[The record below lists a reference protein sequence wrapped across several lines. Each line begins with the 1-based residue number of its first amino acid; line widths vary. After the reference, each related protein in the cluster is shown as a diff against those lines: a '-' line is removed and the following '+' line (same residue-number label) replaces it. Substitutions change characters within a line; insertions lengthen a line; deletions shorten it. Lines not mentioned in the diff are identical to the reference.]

1 MLVLLGESGVGKT
14 TIEDILIKKF
24 GFTRA
29 ISHTTRPKRE
39 QDIDGVNYF
48 FISFEE
54 MERLHQNGELVERVE
69 YVGNVYG
76 YVREQCLSDRVA
88 VVIPDGLRQL
98 VEKPNLDVFSIYLK
112 SSEDV
117 RCNRMLGR
125 GDSKESVEAR
135 LHNDRVVFEGVSNV
149 VNLII
154 DNTDKTIDEIVDLV
168 LNAYNSYLR
177 GKE

>member
-14 TIEDILIKKF
+14 TIEDILINKY

-29 ISHTTRPKRE
+29 ISHTTRTKRG
-39 QDIDGVNYF
+39 QDVDGVNYF
-48 FISFEE
+48 FVSFDE
-54 MERLHQNGELVERVE
+54 MERLHKSGDLVERVE
-69 YVGNVYG
+69 YIGNIYG
-76 YVREQCLSDRVA
+76 YVREQCLPDRVA

-117 RCNRMLGR
+117 RRDRMLGR
-125 GDSKESVEAR
+125 GDSIEAVDSR
-135 LHNDRVVFEGVSNV
+135 LENDRVVFEGVADV

-154 DNTDKTIDEIVDLV
+154 DNTDKSIDEIVELV
-168 LNAYNSYLR
+168 LNGYNNRLNK
-177 GKE
+177 G